1 MAFANPGLE
10 ALHQFVTSKNSAPDS
25 APDSAPVIKQ
35 SVVEQVE
42 NNVEVEEITK
52 ELQDD
57 ARLERPKWKGFG

>member
-1 MAFANPGLE
+1 
-10 ALHQFVTSKNSAPDS
+10 
-25 APDSAPVIKQ
+25 
-35 SVVEQVE
+35 VVEQVE